1 VQGLV
6 VQTVELPVE
15 SLVLRASHPK
25 AERENLSKRIMFD
38 LCVVA
43 MLPQE
48 KGYEKSHKLL

>member
-1 VQGLV
+1 V